1 VWLVELKAALD
12 PPEVVPDAPV
22 GCTVTCPVAG
32 WLPGMWVFDAEP
44 AVPGEPVV
52 VPVSEPSNALTL
64 PAV

>member
-1 VWLVELKAALD
+1 
-12 PPEVVPDAPV
+12 
-22 GCTVTCPVAG
+22 
-32 WLPGMWVFDAEP
+32 MWVFDAAL